1 MRDLCARDAEGANVQ
16 ILFFSEEVAE
26 PAVGHVAD
34 RVAAGDGAA
43 SGTANGPQR
52 SGGTSSRSPRCGGC
66 ILGFLGSNAE
76 NFAPPVSPPPKV
88 PARFLGVQMLAHDYG
103 PNGLAILPSSVWE
116 EGIAWRSS
124 RVPSG

>member
-1 MRDLCARDAEGANVQ
+1 MGSFDLRFVEILARWLKEVW
-16 ILFFSEEVAE
+16 EEV
-26 PAVGHVAD
+26 P
-34 RVAAGDGAA
+34 AGDA
-43 SGTANGPQR
+43 SLGEE
-52 SGGTSSRSPRCGGC
+52 GGRDPRTCGG
-66 ILGFLGSNAE
+66 LVFSSSPAE
-76 NFAPPVSPPPKV
+76 NFAPPVSLPPKV